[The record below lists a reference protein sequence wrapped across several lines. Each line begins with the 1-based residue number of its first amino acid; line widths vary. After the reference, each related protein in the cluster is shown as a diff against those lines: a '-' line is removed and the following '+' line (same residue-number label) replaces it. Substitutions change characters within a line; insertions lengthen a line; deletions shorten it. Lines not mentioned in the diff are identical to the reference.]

1 MFRVNKLTDYGIV
14 LMAHVARSPEH
25 TLHSSSTLAEGTH
38 LPLPTVSKLLG
49 QLTEH
54 GLLVSHR
61 GVKGGYT
68 LPRDASAISIAEIIL
83 ALEGPIGF
91 TECGTEPGI
100 CEMETSCAIRVNSQ
114 IIGDVLRDALEKVTL
129 ADLNCRLMHGAVR
142 EDQNT
147 LVSSISISTSM
158 GPQGAR

>member
-25 TLHSSSTLAEGTH
+25 TLHSSSSLAEGTH

-68 LPRDASAISIAEIIL
+68 LPRDAGEISIADIIL

-100 CEMETSCAIRVNSQ
+100 CGMETSCAIRVNSQ
-114 IIGDVLRDALEKVTL
+114 MIGDVLREALEKVTL
-129 ADLNCRLMHGAVR
+129 SDLNCRLMQGAVQHP
-142 EDQNT
+142 ENT
-147 LVSSISISTSM
+147 LVSSISLAT
-158 GPQGAR
+158 QGAR

>member
-14 LMAHVARSPEH
+14 LMAHVARTPEH
-25 TLHSSSTLAEGTH
+25 TMHSASGLAEETH
-38 LPLPTVSKLLG
+38 LPFPTVSKLLR
-49 QLTEH
+49 QLSDR

-68 LPRDASAISIAEIIL
+68 LPREAGAISIADIIL

-100 CEMETSCAIRVNSQ
+100 CDMEASCAIKVNSQ
-114 IIGDVLRDALEKVTL
+114 LIGDVLREALERVML
-129 ADLNCRLMHGAVR
+129 SDLNRRLLQTDAPHAQSNIV
-142 EDQNT
+142 T
-147 LVSSISISTSM
+147 AISM
-158 GPQGAR
+158 GPQGAQ